1 MSETV
6 NQNQN
11 TEQGTETKNK
21 NNNTEN
27 KQNNNKTP
35 INNAAMISKMAKKQ
49 IYDWIITDPYME
61 MLSYVQSRVMG
72 QEDIVSVVTN
82 IYTHLRRMIGQ
93 TLNMRMQTRSGSNN
107 MLLCAP
113 SGCGK
118 TETYRAIKDYFADR
132 IPLLAVHIVDV
143 SGLTPAG
150 FRGSEPLSVVAPLVG
165 YGSEPIAIVFM
176 DEFDK
181 ICTPSYTAD
190 HSDMHLEV
198 QHNILTMVEGSR
210 VETARGV
217 VDTKNILFI
226 GAGSFDGFRKV
237 RESNEKSEIGF
248 QKDENKKSDHYAP
261 VTREN
266 IITAGGCY
274 ELIGRFSYIVNY
286 HPLDKEIVLSI
297 IDRNRELIANDFG
310 CELILERKALN
321 ELCEQAGSKFGCRL
335 LDSLMRDPVLKAYGD
350 ALQSDT
356 YGDVLVITL
365 KDLGT
370 YSYDFRDYTPE
381 EMKEPAMEAVYNDL
395 YNSATMSNIEQQLR
409 MNFEELLTSILG
421 KNSK

>member
-11 TEQGTETKNK
+11 TEQGTETENK

-27 KQNNNKTP
+27 KQNYNKTP
-35 INNAAMISKMAKKQ
+35 INNTAMISKMAKKQ

-150 FRGSEPLSVVAPLVG
+150 FRGSEPSSVVAPLVG

-395 YNSATMSNIEQQLR
+395 YNSAAMSNIEQQIR

-421 KNSK
+421 KNGK

>member
-6 NQNQN
+6 NQN
-11 TEQGTETKNK
+11 TEQGTETENK

-27 KQNNNKTP
+27 KQNFNKTP
-35 INNAAMISKMAKKQ
+35 MNNTAMISKMAKKQ
-49 IYDWIITDPYME
+49 IYDWIITDPYRE

-143 SGLTPAG
+143 SSLTPAG
-150 FRGSEPLSVVAPLVG
+150 FRGSEPSSVVAPLVG

-210 VETARGV
+210 VETACGV
-217 VDTKNILFI
+217 IDTKNILFI

>member
-6 NQNQN
+6 NQN
-11 TEQGTETKNK
+11 TEQRTETENK

-27 KQNNNKTP
+27 KQNFNKTP
-35 INNAAMISKMAKKQ
+35 MNNTAMISKMAKKQ
-49 IYDWIITDPYME
+49 IYDWIITDPYRE

-143 SGLTPAG
+143 SSLTPAG
-150 FRGSEPLSVVAPLVG
+150 FRGSEPSSVVAPLVG

-210 VETARGV
+210 VETACGV
-217 VDTKNILFI
+217 IDTKNILFI

-286 HPLDKEIVLSI
+286 HPLDKEIVLNI

-310 CELILERKALN
+310 CELILERKMVN
-321 ELCEQAGSKFGCRL
+321 KLCEQAGSKFGCRL

-365 KDLGT
+365 KDLDT

-395 YNSATMSNIEQQLR
+395 YNSAAMSNIEQQIR

-421 KNSK
+421 KNGK